1 MSGALRIRSVHAS
14 IALAAVVL
22 ATSLSAGASQADNR
36 FLQRMDTAQIDRIA
50 PDGTAVGPKGTIRL
64 PGNWPGNE
72 QGHPT
77 RLTFTFQ
84 APHGHR
90 DVSVFVEAARLH
102 FLVRFNGTEVFA
114 TTRGDPLTA
123 PRLRSWRMSPEF
135 SIPADLLRSGTNQIE
150 LISFAPPKRGGG
162 LAPVWFG
169 DADAISGLAFRVLVR
184 DTVAPLVIA
193 AVIAT
198 LGFFALVLARGQ
210 ADPRTFV
217 LFGLGAILWGL
228 HTAVTLLPETPI
240 PFAHYVVFWYAGY
253 AWFVSALSLFCVRF
267 AGLQWRWFG
276 RFGLVFSLAAV
287 PIMYGIV
294 FLGAGALAYGLF
306 LATCIGM
313 AIVALFGVM
322 RFAFTSRSFDG
333 AMLLAVG
340 LLSVSFSVY
349 DWLKANVWGELIKEY
364 ILTPYAG
371 LSFIF
376 LAGWMLVDRY
386 QRTASA
392 FEDLN
397 RTLERR
403 VVEANAELRR
413 QLDEVRAAREV
424 AEQASVA
431 KSKFFAAAS
440 HDLRQP
446 LHSLGMFAS
455 ALDAHLSSDEGRE
468 LRRRIGSSIE
478 ALESLFNEL
487 LDLSRLDAGV
497 IEPRVRPLRLQN
509 LFDRLDAEFHRDAE
523 QRRLNLRFV
532 PTTSAVMSDPVLLE
546 RIVANLVSNALRYTE
561 RGSVLVGARR
571 RAGAVVL
578 EVRDSGIGIA
588 AADQDRIFD
597 EFYQVNN
604 PARDRRRGLGLGL
617 AIVSRLTKLLDH
629 PLQLQSAPG
638 RGTIFRLSL
647 PLSHAVMDADAPSES
662 PLAPSLLQGKAV
674 LVVDDEVEI
683 RDASV
688 ALLSQWG
695 IRTIVAADPAELT
708 RLLDTDVRPDA
719 AIVDL
724 RLGGAIDGVDVV
736 ALLRRR
742 FGPSFPALLISGD
755 TGARELARVKASG
768 LPLLIKPAPPARLKA
783 ALHACLSAAAGVSG
797 S

>member
-1 MSGALRIRSVHAS
+1 MLPTLQIRSVHAL
-14 IALAAVVL
+14 IALAAVVIV
-22 ATSLSAGASQADNR
+22 TTRSVNASEADTR
-36 FLQRMDTAQIDRIA
+36 FLVRLDTAEVDRIA
-50 PDGTAVGPKGTIRL
+50 PDGTAVGPTETMRL
-64 PGNWPGNE
+64 PGYWRGNE
-72 QGHPT
+72 AGNPT
-77 RLTFTFQ
+77 RHRFVVTV
-84 APHGHR
+84 PPGHR
-90 DVSVFVEAARLH
+90 NLSVFVEAARLH
-102 FLVRFNGTEVFA
+102 FVARVNGTEVFA
-114 TTRGDPLTA
+114 TTRGDPVSA

-135 SIPADLLRSGTNQIE
+135 SVPADLLRSGNNEIE
-150 LISFAPPKRGGG
+150 LTSFALPQRGGG
-162 LAPVWFG
+162 LAPLWFG
-169 DADAISGLAFRVLVR
+169 DAAAVSKVEFRVLVR

-210 ADPRTFV
+210 RDPRTFV
-217 LFGLGAILWGL
+217 LFGVGAIVWGL
-228 HTAVTLLPETPI
+228 HTAVTLLPETPL
-240 PFAHYVVFWYAGY
+240 PFQHYVVFWYAAY

-267 AGLQWRWFG
+267 AGLQWRWFA

-294 FLGAGALAYGLF
+294 FFGAGALAYGLF
-306 LATCIGM
+306 LAACIGM
-313 AIVALFGVM
+313 AIVALSGVM
-322 RFAFTSRSFDG
+322 QFAFTSRSFDG
-333 AMLLAVG
+333 ALLLAVG
-340 LLSVSFSVY
+340 VLSVSFSVY
-349 DWLKANVWGELIKEY
+349 DWLKANVWGELVKEY

-376 LAGWMLVDRY
+376 LAGWMLVERY

-392 FEDLN
+392 FEELN

-413 QLDEVRAAREV
+413 QLDDVRAAREV

-455 ALDAHLSSDEGRE
+455 ALDAHLSSEEGRE

-523 QRRLNLRFV
+523 QRGLNLRFV
-532 PTTSAVMSDPVLLE
+532 PTRLAVTSDPVLLE
-546 RIVANLVSNALRYTE
+546 RIASNLVSNALRYTE
-561 RGSVLVGARR
+561 RGGVLIGARR
-571 RAGAVVL
+571 RGDKVVL
-578 EVRDSGIGIA
+578 EVRDSGVGIA
-588 AADQDRIFD
+588 AAEQERVFD

-617 AIVSRLTKLLDH
+617 AIVRRLTRLLDH

-647 PLSHAVMDADAPSES
+647 PRLDAAIDADAPNELL
-662 PLAPSLLQGKAV
+662 LAPSLLQGKAV

-695 IRTIVAADPAELT
+695 VKAFVAADPVELT
-708 RLLDTDVRPDA
+708 RVLDTGVKPDA

-724 RLGGAIDGVDVV
+724 RLGGGIDGVDVV
-736 ALLRRR
+736 TLLRGR
-742 FGPSFPALLISGD
+742 FGAVFPALLISGD

-768 LPLLIKPAPPARLKA
+768 LPLLIKPVPPARLKA
-783 ALHACLSAAAGVSG
+783 ALHACLTAAGASG
-797 S
+797 Q